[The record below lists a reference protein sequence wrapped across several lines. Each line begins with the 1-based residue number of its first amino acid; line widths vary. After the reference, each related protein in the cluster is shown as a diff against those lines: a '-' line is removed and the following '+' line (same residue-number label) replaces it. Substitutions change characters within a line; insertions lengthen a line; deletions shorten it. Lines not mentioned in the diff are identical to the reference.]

1 MDEYIV
7 DIAKRYRNQ
16 STIGKQKLQIEYM
29 LDPTRAGKILGE
41 LAVRGLVRREGDTYI
56 PTIDD
61 KGRKKLEKEFQKAQK
76 KALKEERKHAKRM

>member
-41 LAVRGLVRREGDTYI
+41 LAGRGQGRREPATNI
-56 PTIDD
+56 PTTAD
-61 KGRKKLEKEFQKAQK
+61 KGLKKLEKEFQKAQK